1 MLSVIEAI
9 RTRRSVRH
17 FKPDPVPAEIID
29 QMLEAARLAP
39 SGSNRQPWRFQVI
52 TEMGLREK
60 VFQEA
65 TFGSKHIREAP
76 LLIVCGSELL
86 SYVKGNRLAPAASV
100 LAAESDDWESLKPFL
115 ADAQMNTAIAI
126 EHMALMAAALGMGTC
141 WIQRIKPG
149 QVAKLLGWPRHV
161 VALCLLLVGY
171 PAEDIPA
178 TPRLPLDETCST
190 ESRLSPAFYVPAA
203 SGVAASVRIL

>member
-9 RTRRSVRH
+9 RARRSVRH
-17 FKPDPVPAEIID
+17 FKPDPVPAEVVD

-52 TEMGLREK
+52 AEPSLIEK

-65 TFGSKHIREAP
+65 TFGSKHIQEAP

-86 SYVKGNRLAPAASV
+86 SYVKGNRLESASSV
-100 LAAESDDWESLKPFL
+100 LAAEGDDLETLKPFL

-126 EHMALMAAALGMGTC
+126 EHMVLVAPALGVGTC
-141 WIQRIKPG
+141 WVQRINPG
-149 QVAKLLGWPRHV
+149 QMAKLLGWPRHV
-161 VALCLLLVGY
+161 IALCLLLVGY
-171 PAEDIPA
+171 PAEEIPA
-178 TPRLPLDETCST
+178 KPRLPLDE
-190 ESRLSPAFYVPAA
+190 
-203 SGVAASVRIL
+203 ILLKRT

>member
-1 MLSVIEAI
+1 MLSVTEAI
-9 RTRRSVRH
+9 RIRRSVRH
-17 FKPDPVPAEIID
+17 FKPDPVPPEVID

-52 TEMGLREK
+52 TEPGLREK

-65 TFGSKHIREAP
+65 TFGSKHIQEAP

-86 SYVKGNRLAPAASV
+86 SYVKGNRLAPASSV
-100 LAAESDDWESLKPFL
+100 LTAEGDDWESLKPFV

-126 EHMALMAAALGMGTC
+126 EHMVLAASALGVGTC
-141 WIQRIKPG
+141 WVQRIKPG
-149 QVAKLLGWPRHV
+149 QMAKLLGWPRHV

-171 PAEDIPA
+171 PADEIPPK
-178 TPRLPLDETCST
+178 PRLPLDE
-190 ESRLSPAFYVPAA
+190 
-203 SGVAASVRIL
+203 ILLKRN